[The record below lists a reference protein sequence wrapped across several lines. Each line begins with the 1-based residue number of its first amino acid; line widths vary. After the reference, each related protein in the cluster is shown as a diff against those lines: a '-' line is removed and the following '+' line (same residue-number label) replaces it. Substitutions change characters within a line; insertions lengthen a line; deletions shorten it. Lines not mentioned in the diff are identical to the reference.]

1 MESASAPSAFWH
13 PFADMSVVAGHDLVI
28 ASGHGAHVT
37 DESGRTY
44 LDATAALW
52 YCNVGHGRQEI
63 GEAAARQM
71 SSIAGYSN
79 FGDLATRA
87 TLDLA
92 DRLAALAPMPD
103 AKVFFT
109 SGGSDSVD
117 TAVKLVRHYWQITD
131 APERTVIITR
141 DRSYH
146 GMHLGGTSLAGI
158 PANRAGY
165 GPLESGIVNVPWD
178 DADALAQRIDEI
190 GADRVAAFF
199 CEPIIGAGGV
209 YAPPPGYLSA
219 VREIC
224 RTRGVLF
231 VADEVITGFGR
242 TGRWFASEGLDPD
255 LVLSAKGLT
264 SGYLPM
270 GAVLI
275 GTTVSDPF
283 WRQGG
288 HLWRHGYT
296 YSGHATAAAVAT
308 ANLDILERESL
319 LENVQ
324 GLKLALTAAL
334 VDVRQHS
341 YVREVRSGAGL
352 LAAVALEQEVID
364 DDPTIMLR
372 LVRELRERGVLTRPL
387 ADGALQ
393 ISPSFVITRD
403 ELHLLGGAISSALT
417 NLGSTPAAASSAGE
431 RLLPDVTMDEA
442 GGFDSSDARLLA
454 DVPPHHGS

>member
-1 MESASAPSAFWH
+1 MESASASSAFWH

-63 GEAAARQM
+63 ADAAARQM

-79 FGDLATRA
+79 FGDLATRP
-87 TLDLA
+87 TLELA
-92 DRLAALAPMPD
+92 DRLAGLAPMDD

-117 TAVKLVRHYWQITD
+117 TAVKLVRHYWQIMG

-165 GPLESGIVNVPWD
+165 GPLEAGIVNVPWD

-209 YAPPPGYLSA
+209 YAPPSGYLSA

-255 LVLSAKGLT
+255 IVLSAKGLT

-275 GTTVSDPF
+275 GATVSDPF

-288 HLWRHGYT
+288 NLWRHGYT
-296 YSGHATAAAVAT
+296 YSGHATAAAAAM
-308 ANLDILERESL
+308 ANLDILEREGL
-319 LENVQ
+319 LEKVR
-324 GLKLALTAAL
+324 GLQLALTAAL
-334 VDVRQHS
+334 VDVHQHS

-352 LAAVALEQEVID
+352 LAAVALEQGVID
-364 DDPTIMLR
+364 EDPTIMVR
-372 LVRELRERGVLTRPL
+372 LVRELRDLGVLTRPL

-403 ELHLLGGAISSALT
+403 ELQLLGGAISSALT
-417 NLGSTPAAASSAGE
+417 TLGSTAAAASTMGE

-442 GGFDSSDARLLA
+442 GGFGSSDARLLA
-454 DVPPHHGS
+454 EVPPHHGS

>member
-1 MESASAPSAFWH
+1 MGSVSSAFWH

-28 ASGHGAHVT
+28 ASGAGAHVT

-52 YCNVGHGRQEI
+52 FCNVGHGRREI
-63 GEAAARQM
+63 AEAAARQM
-71 SSIAGYSN
+71 STIAGYSS
-79 FGDLATRA
+79 FGDLTTRP
-87 TLDLA
+87 TLELA
-92 DRLAALAPMPD
+92 DRLAALAPMRD

-117 TAVKLVRHYWQITD
+117 TAVKLVRHYWQITGS
-131 APERTVIITR
+131 PERTVIITR

-158 PANRAGY
+158 PANRVGY
-165 GPLESGIVNVPWD
+165 GPLESGILNVPWD

-190 GADRVAAFF
+190 GAHRVAAFF

-209 YAPPPGYLSA
+209 YAPPAGYLSS

-224 RTRGVLF
+224 RSRGVLF

-242 TGRWFASEGLDPD
+242 TGRWFASDGIDPD
-255 LVLSAKGLT
+255 IVLTAKGLT

-275 GTTVSDPF
+275 GATVSDPF

-288 HLWRHGYT
+288 NLWRHGYT
-296 YSGHATAAAVAT
+296 YSGHATAAAAAL
-308 ANLDILERESL
+308 ANLDILEREAL
-319 LENVQ
+319 LEKVQ
-324 GLKLALTAAL
+324 GLQLALTAAL
-334 VDVRQHS
+334 VDLRHHS
-341 YVREVRSGAGL
+341 FVREVRSGAGL

-364 DDPTIMLR
+364 ADPTMMIR
-372 LVRELRERGVLTRPL
+372 LVRELRGLGVLTRPL

-393 ISPSFVITRD
+393 ISPPFVVTRD
-403 ELHLLGGAISSALT
+403 DLQLLGGAIGSALT
-417 NLGSTPAAASSAGE
+417 ILGSTAAASPTMGE
-431 RLLPDVTMDEA
+431 RLLPEVTMDEV
-442 GGFDSSDARLLA
+442 GGFGTSDARLLA
-454 DVPPHHGS
+454 EVPPHHGA

>member
-1 MESASAPSAFWH
+1 MESAYSAFWH

-28 ASGHGAHVT
+28 ASGSGAHVT
-37 DESGRTY
+37 DDSGRTY

-63 GEAAARQM
+63 AEAAAQQM
-71 SSIAGYSN
+71 SSIAGYSS
-79 FGDLATRA
+79 FGDLTTRP
-87 TLDLA
+87 TLELA
-92 DRLAALAPMPD
+92 DRLAALAPMQD

-117 TAVKLVRHYWQITD
+117 TAVKLVRHYWQITGSPD
-131 APERTVIITR
+131 RTVIITR

-158 PANRAGY
+158 PANRVGY

-224 RTRGVLF
+224 RSRGVLF

-242 TGRWFASEGLDPD
+242 TGRWFASEGIDPD
-255 LVLSAKGLT
+255 LVLAAKGLT

-288 HLWRHGYT
+288 NLWRHGYT
-296 YSGHATAAAVAT
+296 YSGHATAAAVAM
-308 ANLDILERESL
+308 ANLDILERERL
-319 LENVQ
+319 LERAQ
-324 GLKLALTAAL
+324 SLQLALTAAL

-341 YVREVRSGAGL
+341 FVREVRSGAGL

-364 DDPTIMLR
+364 DDSTIMMR
-372 LVRELRERGVLTRPL
+372 LVRELRERGILTRPL

-403 ELHLLGGAISSALT
+403 ELQFLGGEISSALT
-417 NLGSTPAAASSAGE
+417 ALGSTAATAATMGE

-442 GGFDSSDARLLA
+442 GGFDNSDARLLA
-454 DVPPHHGS
+454 EVPPHHGS

>member
-1 MESASAPSAFWH
+1 MESASASSAFWH

-28 ASGHGAHVT
+28 ASGHGAQVT
-37 DESGRTY
+37 DESGRTF

-63 GEAAARQM
+63 ADAAARQM

-79 FGDLATRA
+79 FGDLATRS
-87 TLDLA
+87 TLELA
-92 DRLAALAPMPD
+92 DRLAALAPMQD

-117 TAVKLVRHYWQITD
+117 TAVKLVRHYWQIMG

-165 GPLESGIVNVPWD
+165 GPLEAGIVNVAWD

-255 LVLSAKGLT
+255 IVLSAKGLT

-288 HLWRHGYT
+288 NLWRHGYT
-296 YSGHATAAAVAT
+296 YSGHATAAAAAM

-319 LENVQ
+319 LEKVRSLQ
-324 GLKLALTAAL
+324 LALTAAL

-352 LAAVALEQEVID
+352 LAAVALEQEVVD
-364 DDPTIMLR
+364 DDPTIMVR
-372 LVRELRERGVLTRPL
+372 LVRELRELGVLTRPL

-403 ELHLLGGAISSALT
+403 ELQLLGGAISSALT
-417 NLGSTPAAASSAGE
+417 TLGSTAAAASTMGE
-431 RLLPDVTMDEA
+431 RLLPDVTTDEA
-442 GGFDSSDARLLA
+442 GGFGSSDARLLA
-454 DVPPHHGS
+454 EVPPHHGS